1 LQSEG
6 AIRHRLVAKI
16 HSSEKLIFA
25 NKRGI
30 KAAELSMMQL
40 AIELS
45 KQRAIILTEQ
55 PQIFDRALLNVV
67 DGLKKLSA

>member
-1 LQSEG
+1 
-6 AIRHRLVAKI
+6 LVAKI

-45 KQRAIILTEQ
+45 QNRAAILTEQ
-55 PQIFDRALLNVV
+55 PQMFDRALLSVV